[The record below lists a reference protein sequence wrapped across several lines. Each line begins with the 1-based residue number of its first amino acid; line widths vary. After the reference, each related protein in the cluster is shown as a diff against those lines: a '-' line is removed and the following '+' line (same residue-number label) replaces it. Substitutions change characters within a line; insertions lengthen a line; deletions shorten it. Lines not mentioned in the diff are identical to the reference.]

1 MSWLATAIVCV
12 GVIGN
17 PVPQCTKLTAKTP
30 LVTEAACKDMN
41 ATLLDGLGERL
52 KRKGFLLLSAK
63 VDCTEIEEGDRT

>member
-17 PVPQCTKLTAKTP
+17 PVPQCTKLTAKAP
-30 LVTEAACKDMN
+30 LATEAACKDMN

-52 KRKGFLLLSAK
+52 KRKGFILLSAK
-63 VDCTEIEEGDRT
+63 IDCTQIVEESRT